1 MPAPGSQQS
10 GPQQE
15 EQERAQAGEVARLL
29 SYAVILAA
37 SVFLFFDAR
46 GLPTSRWEVLG
57 AGAFPQLVFGLLS
70 ALCALAIVGT
80 LRKLNLAAVR
90 GFPAAAL
97 GWLRT
102 RYLVLVM
109 AACFGLYLLAI
120 PPLGFSVA
128 TFVFLLATQ
137 LVLAPRRWTSFLLA
151 LGIAL
156 LFSFGLNAL
165 FAEVFDVFLPR
176 GS

>member
-1 MPAPGSQQS
+1 MAGPGPRRA
-10 GPQQE
+10 GPQHFRPE
-15 EQERAQAGEVARLL
+15 NGEAGEVARLL
-29 SYAVILAA
+29 SYVAILAVSA
-37 SVFLFFDAR
+37 FLFFDAR

-70 ALCALAIVGT
+70 ALSFLAIIGS
-80 LRKLNLAAVR
+80 LRRLSLAAAR
-90 GFPAAAL
+90 GFAGAAA
-97 GWLRT
+97 GWLRA

-109 AACFGLYLLAI
+109 ASCFCLYLLAI
-120 PPLGFSVA
+120 PRVGFSVA

-151 LGIAL
+151 LGIAF

-165 FAEVFDVFLPR
+165 FAGVFDVFLPR
-176 GS
+176 GG

>member
-1 MPAPGSQQS
+1 MQGASPEDAGLER
-10 GPQQE
+10 E
-15 EQERAQAGEVARLL
+15 EAGEVARLI
-29 SYAVILAA
+29 SYVVILAV

-70 ALCALAIVGT
+70 ALSGLAIVGS
-80 LRKLNLAAVR
+80 LRKLSLAGVR
-90 GFPAAAL
+90 GFAGAAAD
-97 GWLRT
+97 WLRR

-109 AACFGLYLLAI
+109 AACFGIYLLAI
-120 PPLGFSVA
+120 PRFGFSVA
-128 TFVFLLATQ
+128 TFVFLLVTQ

-151 LGIAL
+151 LVIAL

-165 FAEVFDVFLPR
+165 FAEVFNVFLPR
-176 GS
+176 GA

>member
-1 MPAPGSQQS
+1 MQGASPEDAGLER
-10 GPQQE
+10 E
-15 EQERAQAGEVARLL
+15 EAGEVARLI
-29 SYAVILAA
+29 SYVVILAV

-70 ALCALAIVGT
+70 ALSGLAIVGS
-80 LRKLNLAAVR
+80 LRKLSLAGVT
-90 GFPAAAL
+90 GFAGAAA
-97 GWLRT
+97 GWLRK

-109 AACFGLYLLAI
+109 AACFGVYLLAI
-120 PPLGFSVA
+120 PRFGFSVA

-137 LVLAPRRWTSFLLA
+137 LFLAPRRWTSLLLA
-151 LGIAL
+151 LVIAL

-165 FAEVFDVFLPR
+165 FAEVFNVFLPR
-176 GS
+176 GA